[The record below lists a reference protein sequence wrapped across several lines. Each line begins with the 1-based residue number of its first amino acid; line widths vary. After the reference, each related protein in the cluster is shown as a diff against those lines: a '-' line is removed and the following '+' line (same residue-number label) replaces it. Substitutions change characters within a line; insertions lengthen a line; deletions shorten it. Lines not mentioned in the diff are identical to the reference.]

1 MKASIDMSK
10 IKVKKQEIN
19 QIHDKSPVLDFF
31 IYLVMGFVLI
41 ACVLPFL
48 YIIAM
53 SLSSSSAILNNK
65 VSIWPIGINSDAY
78 KQIFSYPN
86 FFRAYKNTITYTFFG
101 SLISLTLMTLFAYP
115 LSKPRLRGQKFV
127 MKLII
132 FSMFFS
138 GGLIPNFLLISSLG
152 LTGTVYGMIIP
163 FAINQFNLIIL
174 INFFRSLPEELEE
187 AARID
192 GLGYF
197 GIWLRILLPLSTA
210 AIATIGL
217 YTAVFFW
224 NDWFFALIYL
234 DSARYPV
241 MLLLRNIVNGTTM
254 VGEAGGVGEKA
265 SVAIAVKSAVI
276 ITSTLP
282 IILLYP
288 FLQKYFVKGLLVGAV
303 KG

>member
-1 MKASIDMSK
+1 M
-10 IKVKKQEIN
+10 KKQEIN
-19 QIHDKSPVLDFF
+19 QIRDKSPVLDFF

-65 VSIWPIGINSDAY
+65 VSIWPIGINADAY

-115 LSKPRLRGQKFV
+115 LSKPRLRGQRFV

-152 LTGTVYGMIIP
+152 LTGTIYGMIIP

-234 DSARYPV
+234 DSVRYPV

>member
-1 MKASIDMSK
+1 MKMSR
-10 IKVKKQEIN
+10 IK
-19 QIHDKSPVLDFF
+19 DKSPLLDTL
-31 IYLVMGFVLI
+31 IWATMIFVLL

-53 SLSSSSAILNNK
+53 SFSSSRAILNNR
-65 VSIWPIGINSDAY
+65 VSLWPVEFNVEAY
-78 KQIFSYPN
+78 RQVFAYPN
-86 FFRAYKNTITYTFFG
+86 FFKAYGNTLFYTFFG
-101 SLISLTLMTLFAYP
+101 TLIALFMMVVFAYP
-115 LSKPRLRGQKFV
+115 LSKTRLKGQSII
-127 MKLII
+127 MKLVV
-132 FSMFFS
+132 FSMFFG
-138 GGLIPNFLLISSLG
+138 GGLVPNYLLISSLK
-152 LTGTVYGMIIP
+152 LTGTVFAILLP

-174 INFFRSLPEELEE
+174 INFIRSLPEELEE

-192 GLGYF
+192 GLNYF
-197 GIWLRILLPLSTA
+197 GILIRIILPLLTA
-210 AIATIGL
+210 ALATVGL

-224 NDWFFALIYL
+224 NDWFYSLIYL
-234 DSARYPV
+234 KSTQYPV

-265 SVAIAVKSAVI
+265 FVAIAIKSAVI

-288 FLQKYFVKGLLVGAV
+288 FLQKYFVKGMLVGAV